1 MISSQLRNVE
11 LFCEV
16 VTRQSFSRAAAA
28 IGVSQP
34 SVSQAIQQL
43 EQDLGVELLD
53 RSTRP
58 VGLTPAGE
66 NYYEGC
72 RRILEDYQ
80 AIVDQVQSNGHRL
93 SGRIRIASIY
103 SIGLL
108 QLQTYVNQ
116 YRLRFPE
123 VVVQLEFLHPDEVYA
138 RIRADET
145 DIGLVSYPK
154 DGGDLES
161 IPWVVQDM
169 GLIVS
174 ATSPLAKRDR
184 LQPADVEGLPFV
196 AFTSELPIRREVDR
210 WLKSQK
216 VGVKV
221 THQFDN
227 CENIKRAVEIDAGI
241 SIIPLQTAEREFELG
256 VLKHVSVEGLSIKRP
271 IGIVHRRHKR
281 LSLPTREFV
290 NVLAGANLSQH
301 SESSSRVSA

>member
-16 VTRQSFSRAAAA
+16 VTRQSFSRAATA

-58 VGLTPAGE
+58 IGLTPAGE

-72 RRILEDYQ
+72 RRLLEDYQ
-80 AIVDQVQSNGHRL
+80 AIIDQVQSNGHRL
-93 SGRIRIASIY
+93 TGRIRIASIY

-108 QLQTYVNQ
+108 QLQAYVNQ

-123 VVVQLEFLHPDEVYA
+123 VIVQLEFLHPDEVYS
-138 RIRADET
+138 RIRGDDA
-145 DIGLVSYPK
+145 DIGLVSFPRE
-154 DGGDLES
+154 GGDLES

-169 GLIVS
+169 GVIVS
-174 ATSPLAKRDR
+174 AGNPLAKRDR
-184 LQPADVEGLPFV
+184 LSPSDLDGLPFV
-196 AFTSELPIRREVDR
+196 AFTNELPIRREVDR

-216 VGVKV
+216 VAVKV

-227 CENIKRAVEIDAGI
+227 CENIKRAVEIDAGV
-241 SIIPLQTAEREFELG
+241 SIMPLQTAEREFELG
-256 VLKHVSVEGLSIKRP
+256 VLKFLPMESLTIKRP

-290 NVLAGANLSQH
+290 NLLVGTAPSQH
-301 SESSSRVSA
+301 AETNSRASA